1 MKRCGVLLSVAGTLA
16 KGAGSETSLPVIDR
30 KREPSGWN
38 KDSEHK
44 RNKGL
49 TRPAAL
55 NSVPCQSLLTLP
67 LSESLP
73 SLLKRKKAN
82 LCLYGWNESY

>member
-1 MKRCGVLLSVAGTLA
+1 MKRCGVLLSVAGALT
-16 KGAGSETSLPVIDR
+16 KGAGSETSLSSWTG
-30 KREPSGWN
+30 EASGWN
-38 KDSEHK
+38 KDSEQE

-49 TRPAAL
+49 ISPEAL
-55 NSVPCQSLLTLP
+55 NSIRRQSLLTSP

-82 LCLYGWNESY
+82 LCLYGWNESC